1 MRCAPR
7 SPSHTHARCP
17 ALHTTYCVPHT
28 TCLIPRAPRPVHMPH
43 TSHPVP
49 RASYLISR
57 TTQLVYTH
65 RLGKG
70 KVDNSI
76 WIIGWGIKTLQ
87 VKYGSPVP
95 PITGESILCIRHA
108 YMYKARP
115 HPICWGVYIMYMSLQ
130 GIFAA
135 PTSLH
140 SGRGVLI
147 NPAFHLVVR

>member
-1 MRCAPR
+1 MHCAPR
-7 SPSHTHARCP
+7 SHPHS
-17 ALHTTYCVPHT
+17 LSSTTYYIPRATYHVPHT
-28 TCLIPRAPRPVHMPH
+28 TC
-43 TSHPVP
+43 PVP
-49 RASYLISR
+49 RAYAPYLAPCTSR
-57 TTQLVYTH
+57 LVSHILYHATGVH
-65 RLGKG
+65 KQTRQG
-70 KVDNSI
+70 KVDNSR

-87 VKYGSPVP
+87 EKYGSPVP
-95 PITGESILCIRHA
+95 PITGESILCTRHA

-115 HPICWGVYIMYMSLQ
+115 HPICWGAYMSLQ

>member
-1 MRCAPR
+1 VRLDLQATPTLAVQ
-7 SPSHTHARCP
+7 HYI
-17 ALHTTYCVPHT
+17 LHTACH
-28 TCLIPRAPRPVHMPH
+28 I
-43 TSHPVP
+43 P
-49 RASYLISR
+49 RASYHVPAPRAYAPYLAPCTSRLVSHISYHAM
-57 TTQLVYTH
+57 VYTC
-65 RLGKG
+65 RPGKG

-115 HPICWGVYIMYMSLQ
+115 HPIFWGVYIMYMSLQ

-135 PTSLH
+135 PTSLR